1 MSKPQKFL
9 TKTEEQE
16 IIRAIKTAEKNTSG
30 EIRVHIEP
38 ECKGALDDRVKQ
50 LFQQLEMHKTKER
63 NGVLFYLAVNDHKF
77 YILGDRGIHQKVTD
91 NFWESTRDVMQKHF
105 KKQAFKQG
113 LIDGILM
120 AGEQLKKYFPYQH
133 DDLNELSD
141 EISKN

>member
-1 MSKPQKFL
+1 MSKTQEFL
-9 TKTEEQE
+9 TKFEEQE
-16 IIRAIKTAEKNTSG
+16 IIRAIKAAENNTSG

-50 LFQQLEMHKTKER
+50 LFEKLEMHKTNEH
-63 NGVLFYLAVNDHKF
+63 NGVLIYLAVNDHKF
-77 YILGDRGIHQKVTD
+77 YILGDRGIHEKVPD
-91 NFWESTRDVMQKHF
+91 NFWESTRDVIQKHF

-120 AGEQLKKYFPYQH
+120 AGEQLKKYFPHQS
-133 DDLNELSD
+133 DDINELSD